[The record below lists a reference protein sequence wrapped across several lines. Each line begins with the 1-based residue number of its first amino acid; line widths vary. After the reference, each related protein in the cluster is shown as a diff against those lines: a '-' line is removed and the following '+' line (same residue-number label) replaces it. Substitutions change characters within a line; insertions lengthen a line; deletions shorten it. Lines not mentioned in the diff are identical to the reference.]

1 MLVEQAMAL
10 LEEAEAAVSQA
21 EQSVID
27 ARAAESAARPPLQD
41 ARAELARIETEARTL
56 AKILNAASGDLFPAV
71 LEQISVER
79 GFETA
84 LGAALGEDLDVP
96 LDRSAP
102 VHWGESEIQPGDP
115 ALPEGVKSLASVVHA
130 PAQLARRL
138 AQIGIVEAAD
148 GRRLQALLAPGQRL
162 VSREGALWRWDGFT
176 ASADAPTAAAQRLA
190 QKNRLAELDA
200 EAVQATLV
208 LAPGR
213 GGAGAGRTGAS
224 PGERG
229 RAQRAPGRA

>member
-1 MLVEQAMAL
+1 EEAGRIRARQSELERRLQQLDGDIAREERMVRDNADILERLRTEEAALNSENAGAAEREATTRAAFEQAASTLSQSEAKLAAL
-10 LEEAEAAVSQA
+10 TAERSEA

-27 ARAAESAARPPLQD
+27 ARATESSARPPLQD

-71 LEQISVER
+71 LEQISVDR

-102 VHWGESEIQPGDP
+102 VHWGESAIQPGDA

-130 PAQLARRL
+130 PA
-138 AQIGIVEAAD
+138 
-148 GRRLQALLAPGQRL
+148 
-162 VSREGALWRWDGFT
+162 
-176 ASADAPTAAAQRLA
+176 
-190 QKNRLAELDA
+190 
-200 EAVQATLV
+200 
-208 LAPGR
+208 
-213 GGAGAGRTGAS
+213 
-224 PGERG
+224 
-229 RAQRAPGRA
+229 